1 MHALDRI
8 VDSLHAVGHVVH
20 LASAAHLQTNGGTHY
35 VGVVLAHMHDHRA
48 SSRRRRGDKAHV
60 AHARDSHLH
69 GTRNRRCRKREDI
82 DLLAQVLELF
92 LMLHAKALLLVDDH
106 QPQIVGVHI
115 GGKQAVRSDEHIDLS
130 FGKSRKRAL
139 LLPRRPKAR
148 KHIHLHAKGGKA
160 LKERLEMLL
169 RQNGRGAQHHHLAPR
184 IHALEG
190 STQGNFGLA
199 KTHIATEQA
208 VHGLCRL
215 HVCLDIGDGVELIM
229 RLLVRKALLHLDLL
243 GRIGRARN
251 AGNGGA
257 ARIKI
262 HQIECKLLGAFACL
276 ARSAAPV
283 SGVQARQARLVAV
296 GANIARDA
304 VHLLK
309 RHVEF
314 VAISVFKQEIIALA
328 TSHLLADNL
337 SKQGN
342 TMRGMDHVIARL
354 EGERDLGDIHATT
367 RASAF
372 GIHASIQI
380 GDGKDSQMR
389 IGNHASLL
397 NGRIHKGHATARE
410 RGDRV
415 GGAFFKTAGVQ

>member
-1 MHALDRI
+1 M
-8 VDSLHAVGHVVH
+8 
-20 LASAAHLQTNGGTHY
+20 
-35 VGVVLAHMHDHRA
+35 
-48 SSRRRRGDKAHV
+48 
-60 AHARDSHLH
+60 
-69 GTRNRRCRKREDI
+69 
-82 DLLAQVLELF
+82 
-92 LMLHAKALLLVDDH
+92 
-106 QPQIVGVHI
+106 
-115 GGKQAVRSDEHIDLS
+115 RSDEHIDLS
-130 FGKSRKRAL
+130 FGKSLKRAL
-139 LLPRRPKAR
+139 LLARRPKAR

-160 LKERLEMLL
+160 LKERLKMLL

-190 STQGNFGLA
+190 SAQGNFGLA
-199 KTHIATEQA
+199 KAHVATEQA

-229 RLLVRKALLHLDLL
+229 RLLVREALLHLDLL
-243 GRIGRARN
+243 RRIGRARN
-251 AGNGGA
+251 PGDGGA

-262 HQIECKLLGAFACL
+262 HQIECKLLGAFTCL
-276 ARSAAPV
+276 ARSAAPIG
-283 SGVQARQARLVAV
+283 SVQARQARLVTI
-296 GANIARDA
+296 GTNISRDA

-328 TSHLLADNL
+328 ASHLLADNL

-342 TMRGMDHVIARL
+342 TMCGMDHVIAWL
-354 EGERDLGDIHATT
+354 EGERDLGDVHATT
-367 RASAF
+367 RASAL

-389 IGNHASLL
+389 IGNHATLL
-397 NGRIHKGHATARE
+397 NGRIYKGHAAARE
-410 RGDRV
+410 RGNRV